1 MSQNKK
7 AKKKNGKKVKRF
19 TFFKNMDPELKSIL
33 LKCSGGLVMMMAL
46 FTFIN
51 AVISFHMVH

>member
-7 AKKKNGKKVKRF
+7 IKKKNARKVKVF

-33 LKCSGGLVMMMAL
+33 LKCVGTTASKHTQAKRP
-46 FTFIN
+46 
-51 AVISFHMVH
+51 